1 MLYFVCIFV
10 AGWMCKTFIAHVQL
24 ALGRSKGRKERS
36 KKGRSKGRKER
47 SEERNGRSKGR
58 KN

>member
-36 KKGRSKGRKER
+36 KGRSKGRF
-47 SEERNGRSKGR
+47 KGR
-58 KN
+58 KGS